1 MMMLKIRAMA
11 PLFIRISCRISMKEA
26 ASAQITAFLTC
37 LWANTNAGIS
47 LIQLAGYD
55 VYYEEGD
62 EDTVKWFVDGLKASA
77 DYAARWGVAMGFET
91 METPFM
97 DTVEKSMAFV
107 GKVNNPWLGVYPDIG
122 NLKNASVIYGTDVV
136 EDMYKGE
143 GHLFAVHLKE
153 TKPGHYRDMDFGTDG
168 HTEYVRCIKA
178 ALDMG
183 VRTFTG
189 EFWYQKGQDYKE
201 VIGRSSKF
209 LRGKIEE
216 AAAQL

>member
-1 MMMLKIRAMA
+1 MEIMRKAIE
-11 PLFIRISCRISMKEA
+11 FSV
-26 ASAQITAFLTC
+26 
-37 LWANTNAGIS
+37 NAGIS

-55 VYYEEGD
+55 VYYEQGD
-62 EDTVKWFVDGLKASA
+62 EDTVKWFTDGLKESA

-97 DTVEKSMAFV
+97 DTVEKSMV
-107 GKVNNPWLGVYPDIG
+107 YVSKVNNPWLGVYPDIG
-122 NLKNASVIYGTDVV
+122 NLKNAAVIYGTDVV
-136 EDMYKGE
+136 EDMYKGA

-189 EFWYQKGQDYKE
+189 EFWYQKGQDYEE
-201 VIGRSSKF
+201 VIARSSAF

-216 AAAQL
+216 AEKLRNK

>member
-1 MMMLKIRAMA
+1 M
-11 PLFIRISCRISMKEA
+11 
-26 ASAQITAFLTC
+26 
-37 LWANTNAGIS
+37 
-47 LIQLAGYD
+47 
-55 VYYEEGD
+55 
-62 EDTVKWFVDGLKASA
+62 
-77 DYAARWGVAMGFET
+77 
-91 METPFM
+91 
-97 DTVEKSMAFV
+97 
-107 GKVNNPWLGVYPDIG
+107 
-122 NLKNASVIYGTDVV
+122 IYGTDVV